1 MYEELTIIESSIDNL
16 VKKGVAHIKE
26 SGHRIKTHFGG
37 ALQANNVTYVLTDC
51 RNRVHTLRSE
61 KAIPYFARELLAYFS
76 GSLNIN
82 GEYGYGLVNASKFWA
97 KICDENNCINLNYG
111 YYVFHQLTKENKTQL
126 QWIREQFI
134 ANIDTRR
141 ALININGI
149 QHKVETRDFPCTI
162 GILFRIENNILNCDV
177 QSRSTDIITG
187 LPYDMGFFS
196 VVTELLANLLTD
208 DLKIKISPGYVAMHS
223 NFTQIYDKTA
233 NIADEIEESSEI
245 IDLQKMPIIENGQDV
260 LDDIY
265 NLGSKSPKTKFMKWS
280 IENAK

>member
-1 MYEELTIIESSIDNL
+1 MINDRYFENDLYWKEHINRQLTIDMWIDEYRGYFDN
-16 VKKGVAHIKE
+16 KGIC
-26 SGHRIKTHFGG
+26 
-37 ALQANNVTYVLTDC
+37 L
-51 RNRVHTLRSE
+51 
-61 KAIPYFARELLAYFS
+61 ELECGIGQYSKRL
-76 GSLNIN
+76 I
-82 GEYGYGLVNASKFWA
+82 EYGYKVISTDISDIALNEVKKFNKNVEKVDMSIPFKYENDSFDLVFSSLA
-97 KICDENNCINLNYG
+97 I
-111 YYVFHQLTKENKTQL
+111 H
-126 QWIREQFI
+126 
-134 ANIDTRR
+134 
-141 ALININGI
+141 
-149 QHKVETRDFPCTI
+149 CTI